1 MRTGSP
7 RNSAVR
13 PCGRKIS
20 TKMILQNTITSS
32 TAAGYT
38 RAASWALRLIRKNMR
53 RLQGKKLVIFAV
65 GLNLMN
71 QEARMQLRQINF
83 SKRKVQGLT
92 CYYCP
97 GAYDP
102 AQVRGLDS
110 GIIKMMVK
118 MLESKREEE
127 MTDDDRRLLSAV
139 KKRCGSGRSQL
150 YRADPGR
157 IRPLVVRPVDSRPL
171 VIRLFSPRPRSLD
184 ITEAKPIVLFPYF
197 FRTSSI
203 ASSIF
208 SAFSRLLLSEPKSDS
223 CS

>member
-1 MRTGSP
+1 MERTIVIYKSKNGSTA
-7 RNSAVR
+7 RYADWIAEELGCEAVR
-13 PCGRKIS
+13 AEDFDKNDFAKYDNIIYGGWVH
-20 TKMILQNTITSS
+20 
-32 TAAGYT
+32 AGGIMGFE
-38 RAASWALRLIRKNMR
+38 LIRKNMR

-83 SKRKVQGLT
+83 AKRKVQGLT

-127 MTDDDRRLLSAV
+127 MTDDDRQLLSAV
-139 KKRCGSGRSQL
+139 KNGADLVDRSYIAPILAEFGR
-150 YRADPGR
+150 
-157 IRPLVVRPVDSRPL
+157 
-171 VIRLFSPRPRSLD
+171 
-184 ITEAKPIVLFPYF
+184 
-197 FRTSSI
+197 
-203 ASSIF
+203 
-208 SAFSRLLLSEPKSDS
+208 
-223 CS
+223 